1 MYFYWTFSALFFFY
15 KQKSCLHALWY
26 SSVFYLQSSWHT
38 SFMRKP
44 GGLFFIKCAFL
55 PTTSPHHP
63 SFIPPPPHHPLADS
77 GLSCE
82 IFRGRSIGTCCELG
96 ACCKIQVYYCNE
108 IWVDSTTSKFL
119 YIDNMSSNIVQ
130 CTWTKLI
137 TTKHL
142 ATKRLNLEQNS
153 KATKSPN
160 YKWCR

>member
-1 MYFYWTFSALFFFY
+1 MYFYWTFSALFSLT
-15 KQKSCLHALWY
+15 KIVSAC
-26 SSVFYLQSSWHT
+26 SVVLFCILFTKLVTHFLYEKAGWS
-38 SFMRKP
+38 
-44 GGLFFIKCAFL
+44 FFIKCAFL

-63 SFIPPPPHHPLADS
+63 SFSPPPPHHPLADS

-96 ACCKIQVYYCNE
+96 ACCKLQVYYCNE

-119 YIDNMSSNIVQ
+119 YIDNLSSNIVQ